1 MDSRIVRA
9 FVADDGR
16 LEAAL
21 GIVLLISAAGV
32 AAVYRDWPTWPLL
45 AAGGFLIW
53 AMLLAPHN
61 GVRAVGVVLAVAV
74 GLFIGDVEMHVFVAC
89 LSFLVL
95 EILIL
100 TGRWVTGAVTGL
112 VIFTWFVLG
121 DPLAA
126 WGVSAGAEVLT
137 VLLCIVVALV
147 VGLARRMLRM
157 ERRGRQSAVELE
169 RLRMRVDM
177 ARELHDN
184 VADSLTRIVLL
195 SGTAEGIREW
205 RPRVHEEAQEAIASL
220 RSIIGHLQGEGRLA
234 GSQSV
239 VDLGVDRAVGD
250 MQALGLH
257 PVVDFPGVEGVRVV
271 ETVARAL
278 REVFTNVLKYGE
290 NPVRLLGEV
299 SGGMSRVLVVNRISA
314 DHRDDLGGT
323 GRGLPGVEAA
333 MSEVGGTVEVSRAD
347 GLMQVALEFPVVE
360 AG

>member
-1 MDSRIVRA
+1 
-9 FVADDGR
+9 
-16 LEAAL
+16 
-21 GIVLLISAAGV
+21 
-32 AAVYRDWPTWPLL
+32 
-45 AAGGFLIW
+45 
-53 AMLLAPHN
+53 
-61 GVRAVGVVLAVAV
+61 
-74 GLFIGDVEMHVFVAC
+74 
-89 LSFLVL
+89 
-95 EILIL
+95 
-100 TGRWVTGAVTGL
+100 
-112 VIFTWFVLG
+112 
-121 DPLAA
+121 
-126 WGVSAGAEVLT
+126 
-137 VLLCIVVALV
+137 
-147 VGLARRMLRM
+147 
-157 ERRGRQSAVELE
+157 
-169 RLRMRVDM
+169 MRVDM

-333 MSEVGGTVEVSRAD
+333 MSEVGGQSR
-347 GLMQVALEFPVVE
+347 
-360 AG
+360 